1 MSDEVNAPR
10 MSVLHPGIPRTPAPE
25 HGGGVDPTRLC
36 AYTAVA
42 LLAWIL
48 TPPFVVVLMSTL
60 GLVAHVRASRA
71 GMPHVDC
78 RLHDARLVVAYLV
91 TAWVIGAWFTVQAL
105 G

>member
-1 MSDEVNAPR
+1 
-10 MSVLHPGIPRTPAPE
+10 MSVLHGGTPLAHAPQQ
-25 HGGGVDPTRLC
+25 GGVDPTRLC
-36 AYTAVA
+36 AYTAVG

-60 GLVAHVRASRA
+60 GLIAHARARRA
-71 GMPHVDC
+71 GMPHVNC

-91 TAWVIGAWFTVQAL
+91 TAWMIGAWFTVQAL